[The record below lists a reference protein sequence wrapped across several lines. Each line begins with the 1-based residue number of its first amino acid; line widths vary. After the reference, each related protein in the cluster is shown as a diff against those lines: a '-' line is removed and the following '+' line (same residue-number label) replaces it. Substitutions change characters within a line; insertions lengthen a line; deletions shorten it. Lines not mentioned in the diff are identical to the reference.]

1 MKTRS
6 ELVSDLKEKNAQV
19 KALFSKDVEGENDM
33 AELDSLTA
41 ERDTIKSEILA
52 MDEAEDNAAKIARAT
67 KETEAVDG
75 FLKQPVR
82 QPTSPIKEEAVTS
95 GVHARVLDDPTGGFA
110 RYDDFLND
118 VQTASRPGGAMSENL
133 LELNSAYGNN
143 SESGTDGG
151 FLIPPEYSNRIF
163 SRVENELPIL
173 SKCDRVAM
181 TSNSIKLNGTI
192 DHDAS
197 STTYRYGGVIPYWVD
212 GGAEITKSQLNFNK
226 IGLDLHKIAALSFVT
241 EEEMTD
247 VANFGSRLLDSQS
260 VAIKGELTNA
270 IMFGTG
276 VGQPLG
282 AFTGTSPCVEVAI
295 ETDQA
300 ADTVVAENLIK
311 MYGVVYGDSVSRGE
325 WYFNSECWEQLAT
338 MALSVGTGGMAAF
351 MPAGG
356 VSATPY
362 NTIFGRPAYPTG
374 ICKKLGDAGDIVFA
388 DWSEY
393 LLGIKGTIDT
403 AMSIHLRFDFA
414 EAAYRSMFRVDGR
427 PKWSDNFKPRN
438 GATDRRESPFTKLA
452 ERA

>member
-1 MKTRS
+1 MRNLNDAVK
-6 ELVSDLKEKNAQV
+6 ELEEVEAKMG
-19 KALFSKDVEGENDM
+19 ALFDKNETSDTDET
-33 AELDSLTA
+33 ELDTLNASA
-41 ERDTIKSEILA
+41 ENLKSEIDSINKRGEIKA
-52 MDEAEDNAAKIARAT
+52 QSDARKSA
-67 KETEAVDG
+67 
-75 FLKQPVR
+75 LKQPVR